1 MSAPRASI
9 AGTLYIVATPIG
21 NRQDFTERGLAT
33 LELVNRI
40 VVEDTRHSRPFLNS
54 LGIHKPLISLHAHNE
69 EQVSSTLVNYLNAGE
84 SLALISDAGTPL
96 MSDPGYLLV
105 KAARQQKIH
114 VVPIPGPC
122 ALITA
127 LSAAGVPCDTF
138 TFIGFLPAKKAARQE
153 KLKSL
158 IKMIPHTLI
167 AYESPHRL
175 VASLADI
182 AFVLGENYVFV
193 LAKELTKTYEH
204 FISGTRAT
212 ITHWL
217 QQDLNHLKGEFVLI
231 LPPRP
236 EPAGSSEVTLTQP
249 HLLSVL
255 LQSLPLTQAVKLACA
270 LSGESKNKL
279 YPLAL
284 SLGQKI

>member
-33 LELVNRI
+33 LALVNRI
-40 VVEDTRHSRPFLNS
+40 VVEDTRHSGPFLNS
-54 LGIHKPLISLHAHNE
+54 LGINKPLISLHAHNE
-69 EQVSSTLVNYLNAGE
+69 AQLSSTLINYLNAGE

-105 KAARQQKIH
+105 KAARQQHIP

-127 LSAAGVPCDTF
+127 LSAAGVPCDIF
-138 TFIGFLPAKKAARQE
+138 TFIGFLPAKKSARQD
-153 KLKSL
+153 KLRSL
-158 IKMIPHTLI
+158 VKAIQHTII

-175 VASLADI
+175 LASLADI
-182 AFVLGENYVFV
+182 ASVLGEDYVFV

-212 ITHWL
+212 LSEWL
-217 QQDLNHLKGEFVLI
+217 QQDLKHLKGEFVFI

-236 EPAGSSEVTLTQP
+236 EQAISSDVTLTQH

-255 LQSLPLTQAVKLACA
+255 LQSMPLTQAVKMACV
-270 LSGESKNKL
+270 LTGENKNKL

-284 SLGQKI
+284 SIGKKI